1 MSWEHMAAG
10 RPTLADERSG
20 AGGLARGDQPTLL
33 IVDDEENVVR
43 SLRRLF
49 RGEDAQIRVATD
61 PADALALLAEE
72 PVTVVISD
80 QRMPG
85 MNGIEF
91 LQRVKERSPATMRIM
106 LTGFL
111 DVGAAE
117 QAVNSAEV
125 YRFFLKP
132 WNDDDLRITV
142 RSAIRQ
148 YRLREENE
156 RLQAET
162 MAQKQALEDVN
173 RDLERKVD
181 ERSKKLLEYERRM
194 LHESKM
200 AAIGTLAGG
209 VAHELNNPLSGI
221 LAFSQILLTEHRSSP
236 QLTEDLTQIEQ
247 CAVKCKRI
255 VDSLLRFARRS
266 EEDDARAPVDVHN
279 LVRKAIAVG
288 RMQKGFRAVQLEEA
302 LDAERSA
309 CLVDGDQLVQVFV
322 NLIINATQAILA
334 TERAGALRV
343 SSRVVPGPAD
353 GPDLL
358 PDLLEVCV
366 ADNGCGMT
374 PETRSRIFEPFFTT
388 KAPGEGTGLGLAIV
402 HNILQAHGGSIHV
415 DSEPGQGS
423 ELTVR
428 LPLAPEGAGDGEAGY

>member
-1 MSWEHMAAG
+1 MSWEHLGAG
-10 RPTLADERSG
+10 RPTTAPTAADDGR
-20 AGGLARGDQPTLL
+20 APGDPPTLL

-49 RGEDAQIRVATD
+49 RGEDVQLRVATD
-61 PADALALLAEE
+61 PADALALLGEE

-85 MNGIEF
+85 MSGIEF
-91 LQRVKERSPATMRIM
+91 LKRVRERSPATMRIM

-117 QAVNSAEV
+117 QAVNAAEV

-162 MAQKQALEDVN
+162 MAQKRALEEVN

-221 LAFSQILLTEHRSSP
+221 LAFTQILLTEHRASP

-266 EEDDARAPVDVHN
+266 EEEDARAPTDVHN
-279 LVRKAIAVG
+279 LVRKALAVG

-302 LDAERSA
+302 LEAERSE

-343 SSRVVPGPAD
+343 SSRVLPGAPD
-353 GPDLL
+353 G

-374 PETRSRIFEPFFTT
+374 PETRARIFEPFFTT
-388 KAPGEGTGLGLAIV
+388 KAPGEGTGLGLAIA
-402 HNILQAHGGSIHV
+402 HNILQAHGGSIRV
-415 DSEPGQGS
+415 DSEAGQGS
-423 ELTVR
+423 ELAVR
-428 LPLAPEGAGDGEAGY
+428 LPLAPPGPEARS

>member
-1 MSWEHMAAG
+1 MSHEHESG
-10 RPTLADERSG
+10 GESLA
-20 AGGLARGDQPTLL
+20 TLL

-49 RGEDAQIRVATD
+49 RGEDVALRVSTD
-61 PADALALLAEE
+61 PVEALEVLEHE
-72 PVTVVISD
+72 DVTVVISD

-91 LQRVKERSPATMRIM
+91 LRRVKERSPETMRIM

-117 QAVNSAEV
+117 QAVNEAEV

-142 RSAIRQ
+142 RHAIRQ
-148 YRLREENE
+148 FRLRAENE

-162 MAQKQALEDVN
+162 MAQKRALEEIN
-173 RDLERKVD
+173 QDLECKVED
-181 ERSKKLLEYERRM
+181 RTKKLVEYERRM

-221 LAFSQILLTEHRSSP
+221 LAFTQILLTEHRASL

-266 EEDDARAPVDVHN
+266 EEETRQPNDVHN

-288 RMQKGFRAVQLEEA
+288 RMQKGFRAVNLEEA
-302 LDAERSA
+302 LEARESV
-309 CLVDGDQLVQVFV
+309 CVVDGDQMVQVFV
-322 NLIINATQAILA
+322 NLVINGTQAVLA
-334 TERAGALRV
+334 SERTGELRV
-343 SSRVVPGPAD
+343 TSRVLRGNGGA
-353 GPDLL
+353 
-358 PDLLEVCV
+358 PDLLEVTV
-366 ADNGCGMT
+366 ADNGIGMT
-374 PETRSRIFEPFFTT
+374 PATRLRIFEPFFTT

-402 HNILQAHGGSIHV
+402 HNIVQAHGGSILV

-423 ELTVR
+423 EFVVR
-428 LPLAPEGAGDGEAGY
+428 LPLARDEQDAQTTPNPMTPFPAGHLGRMNA